1 MSNKQLAEELHKP
14 VIRDIQRRKARSS
27 FINNIWDG
35 YLTNM
40 HLIGRFKK
48 GFNFLLC
55 VIDIYSKY
63 AQVIPLKDLKKQY
76 NY

>member
-14 VIRDIQRRKARSS
+14 VVRDIQKRKARSS

-48 GFNFLLC
+48 GFNFL
-55 VIDIYSKY
+55 
-63 AQVIPLKDLKKQY
+63 
-76 NY
+76 